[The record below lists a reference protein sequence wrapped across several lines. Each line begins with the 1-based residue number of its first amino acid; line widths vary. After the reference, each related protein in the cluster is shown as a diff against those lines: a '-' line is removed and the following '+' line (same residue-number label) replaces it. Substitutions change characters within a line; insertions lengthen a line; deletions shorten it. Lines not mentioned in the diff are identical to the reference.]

1 MCGVSGD
8 VTRIVAALFLFV
20 FVSGCG
26 PGRYAREARAMTG
39 GDPVRGR
46 TAVSAY
52 GCDTCHTIPGVATA
66 NATVG
71 PPLTQIARR
80 TYLAGRLENTPQNMT
95 RWIRAP
101 REVDP
106 QTAMP
111 DTGVSVNDARDI
123 AAYLYTLR

>member
-1 MCGVSGD
+1 MTIARILLAFVCVS
-8 VTRIVAALFLFV
+8 A
-20 FVSGCG
+20 CG
-26 PGRYAREARAMTG
+26 PGRYEREARAMTG
-39 GDPVRGR
+39 GDPLRGR
-46 TAVSAY
+46 TALRSY

-80 TYLAGRLENTPQNMT
+80 TYLAGRLANTPQNMT
-95 RWIRAP
+95 LWIRSP

-111 DTGVSVNDARDI
+111 DTGVSINDARDI